1 MLEDYLKELKKVNI
15 LSPEE
20 ERRLWQS
27 YKEGN
32 DLQSRAFLIEAYQ
45 PLVFKIVMK
54 MNPKEEIL
62 LDVLQ
67 EATIGLIEAVERFNH
82 KKGINFP
89 TYASFRIRG
98 QVVNFLRKLDT
109 NILSLDQSF
118 DTDDD
123 EGIALLEQLEDEKKE
138 VVSFDKI
145 SWREPLKEAMDKL
158 SVKERQILE
167 GVFFKNKEPEEVAN
181 ELNIS
186 LPHFYRLQKRAIRRI
201 RGMLSRLRH
210 KIKLEDKY

>member
-15 LSPEE
+15 LSAEE
-20 ERRLWQS
+20 EKRLWQS
-27 YKEGN
+27 YKEYN
-32 DLQSRAFLIEAYQ
+32 DLQSRASLIEAYQ

-54 MNPKEEIL
+54 MNPREEIL

-98 QVVNFLRKLDT
+98 QVVNFLQKLDA
-109 NILSLDQSF
+109 NIVSLDQSF

-123 EGIALLEQLEDEKKE
+123 EVVLLDQLEDQKKDII
-138 VVSFDKI
+138 SFDKV
-145 SWREPLKEAMDKL
+145 SWREPLKEAMNKL
-158 SVKERQILE
+158 STKERQILE
-167 GVFFKNKEPEEVAN
+167 GVFFQNKEPQ
-181 ELNIS
+181 ELADELDIS

-210 KIKLEDKY
+210 KLKLEDKY